1 MQIPRVGADCLPT
14 RFGQDRESVAI
25 KPIFAQGPSQT
36 TRLVVAVVLSLVLL
50 VVDHRFHHLQQ
61 LRGTLAFLTYPL
73 HYLADLPFT
82 ASNWLDETTS
92 SREALMAQNREL
104 LDINLHLRAELQKY
118 ESLQAEN
125 LRLRDLL
132 DSSFKVGD
140 RVLVAELSSVDLDP
154 YKQQVIVNKGSTS
167 GVHEGQPVLDA
178 HAVMGQVINVTPLSS
193 TVLLITD
200 TSHALPVQVLRNG
213 LRTIAVGTGR
223 ITELKLPYLPT
234 NSDIV
239 EGDLLVTSGLGGK
252 FPPGYPVATVTR
264 IDRSPDAPFSSIVAQ
279 PRAHLDRSREVLLVW
294 TVPNQVPVLTA
305 EPGVAADGADA
316 AGPAET
322 PNGETAPVPGD
333 GTAGEPVP
341 DPPAEGSD
349 T

>member
-1 MQIPRVGADCLPT
+1 
-14 RFGQDRESVAI
+14 VA
-25 KPIFAQGPSQT
+25 
-36 TRLVVAVVLSLVLL
+36 AVLLSLALL
-50 VVDHRFHHLQQ
+50 VLDHRFHHLQQ
-61 LRGTLAFLTYPL
+61 LRGTLAFVTYPL

-82 ASNWLDETTS
+82 ASAWLSETTS
-92 SREALMAQNREL
+92 SHQTLLEHNREL
-104 LDINLHLRAELQKY
+104 RDENLRLKVELQKY

-125 LRLRDLL
+125 MRLRDLV

-154 YKQQVIVNKGSTS
+154 YKQQVIINKGAVS
-167 GVHEGQPVLDA
+167 GVFEGQPVLDA

-223 ITELKLPYLPT
+223 IDELKLPYLPT

-264 IDRSPDAPFSSIVAQ
+264 IDRSPDAPFSSVVAQ

-294 TVPNQVPVLTA
+294 TVPNQVPA
-305 EPGVAADGADA
+305 PREQPAPEPAPPVKKAP
-316 AGPAET
+316 PAMPEDL
-322 PNGETAPVPGD
+322 P
-333 GTAGEPVP
+333 AGEEF
-341 DPPAEGSD
+341 DR
-349 T
+349 

>member
-1 MQIPRVGADCLPT
+1 
-14 RFGQDRESVAI
+14 
-25 KPIFAQGPSQT
+25 
-36 TRLVVAVVLSLVLL
+36 VVAVILSLTLL
-50 VVDHRFHHLQQ
+50 VLDHRFHHLQQ
-61 LRGTLAFLTYPL
+61 LRSTLAFLTYPL

-82 ASNWLDETTS
+82 ASRWLSETTS
-92 SREALMAQNREL
+92 SQETLLEQNRALRDE
-104 LDINLHLRAELQKY
+104 NLRLKVELQKY

-125 LRLRDLL
+125 LRLRDLV

-154 YKQQVIVNKGSTS
+154 YKQQVIIKKGAVS
-167 GVHEGQPVLDA
+167 GVFEGQPVLDA
-178 HAVMGQVINVTPLSS
+178 NAVMGQVINVTALSS

-223 ITELKLPYLPT
+223 IDQLKLPYLPT

-264 IDRSPDAPFSSIVAQ
+264 IDRSPDAPFSSVFAE
-279 PRAHLDRSREVLLVW
+279 PHAHLDRSREVLLVW
-294 TVPNQVPVLTA
+294 TIPNQMPVTSGQ
-305 EPGVAADGADA
+305 PGPPGDDPEAAAPTGVVEQGGVSGAQR
-316 AGPAET
+316 PAET
-322 PNGETAPVPGD
+322 
-333 GTAGEPVP
+333 GT
-341 DPPAEGSD
+341 
-349 T
+349 

>member
-1 MQIPRVGADCLPT
+1 M
-14 RFGQDRESVAI
+14 
-25 KPIFAQGPSQT
+25 
-36 TRLVVAVVLSLVLL
+36 LSLILL

-61 LRGTLAFLTYPL
+61 LRSALAFLTYPL

-82 ASNWLDETTS
+82 ASSWLDETTS
-92 SREALMAQNREL
+92 SRDTLLAQNREL
-104 LDINLHLRAELQKY
+104 RELNLHLRAELQKY

-125 LRLRDLL
+125 MRLRDLV

-154 YKQQVIVNKGSTS
+154 YKQQVVINKGAVS
-167 GVHEGQPVLDA
+167 GAYEGQPVLDA
-178 HAVMGQVINVTPLSS
+178 HAVMGQVINVNPLSS

-252 FPPGYPVATVTR
+252 FPPGYPVATVTQ
-264 IDRSPDAPFSSIVAQ
+264 IDRSPDAPFSTVLAQ

-294 TVPNQVPVLTA
+294 TVPNQLPVTA
-305 EPGVAADGADA
+305 DPIGTMIDETGTPPP
-316 AGPAET
+316 AGPAAT
-322 PNGETAPVPGD
+322 PGTEAQAAPE
-333 GTAGEPVP
+333 AEA
-341 DPPAEGSD
+341 PAAQGSGI
-349 T
+349 

>member
-1 MQIPRVGADCLPT
+1 M
-14 RFGQDRESVAI
+14 
-25 KPIFAQGPSQT
+25 
-36 TRLVVAVVLSLVLL
+36 LSLILL

-61 LRGTLAFLTYPL
+61 LRSALAFLTYPL

-82 ASNWLDETTS
+82 ASSWLDETTS
-92 SREALMAQNREL
+92 SRDTLLEQNREL
-104 LDINLHLRAELQKY
+104 RDLNLHLRAELQKY

-125 LRLRDLL
+125 MRLRDLV

-154 YKQQVIVNKGSTS
+154 YKQQVIINKGAVS
-167 GVHEGQPVLDA
+167 GAYEGQPVLDA

-252 FPPGYPVATVTR
+252 FPPGYPVATVTQ
-264 IDRSPDAPFSSIVAQ
+264 IDRSPDAPFSTVLAQ

-294 TVPNQVPVLTA
+294 TVPNQLPVVADPVDTMTDAIEPNTPA
-305 EPGVAADGADA
+305 EPSATPGSAAE
-316 AGPAET
+316 PAPEA
-322 PNGETAPVPGD
+322 E
-333 GTAGEPVP
+333 
-341 DPPAEGSD
+341 PPAAQGSG